1 MKPAAQIQAS
11 IELVD
16 DVMESAFPADRIM
29 ANYFRARRYIG
40 SKDKAAIS
48 EYLYTVLRNR
58 LAYEYLLKEQELPV
72 NGRFLLAAMLRAN
85 STDLALGKSDLQEFY
100 NGEGYGPKPFSS
112 PALESLNKIDT
123 TDLEQAPL
131 NVQLNVPEWLAPKL
145 QSALGER
152 YASEMRA
159 SNQRASTDIRVNL
172 LKSDVD
178 AVFNA
183 LRSKGFEVEKA
194 ALSPWAI
201 RFNSRVAL
209 FNLESFKQGRFEIQ
223 DQGSQI
229 LALLSKVK
237 AGDKVVD
244 FCAGA
249 GGKTLALAAMM
260 QNKGTLYACDVHTK
274 RLEQLAKRSKRA
286 GAHNIRVHTLS
297 SENDK
302 WVKKHRSMADV
313 VLIDAPC
320 SGTGTWRRS
329 PDSRWNLQPENLQ
342 NLVALQQS
350 ILQSASRLVKP
361 GGRLLYATC
370 SLLNE
375 ENEQQLSTFMANN
388 DDFELAEI
396 ALPDSLAAN
405 PSAIVHKGHELRLFP
420 GLSDTDGFYVA
431 SLKRK
436 QSLAIK

>member
-1 MKPAAQIQAS
+1 MQPAAQIQAS
-11 IELVD
+11 IELIDEVIA
-16 DVMESAFPADRIM
+16 SGFPADRIM
-29 ANYFRARRYIG
+29 ANYFRAHRYIG

-48 EYLYTVLRNR
+48 EKLYTVLRNR
-58 LAYEYLLKEQELPV
+58 LSFEYLLNKAELPL
-72 NGRFLLAAMLRAN
+72 NGRFLIATLLRAEE
-85 STDLALGKSDLQEFY
+85 SDLTKVF
-100 NGEGYGPKPFSS
+100 NGEGYAPKAFNQ
-112 PALESLNKIDT
+112 ATFEQLNKIDHSL
-123 TDLEQAPL
+123 LEHAPL
-131 NVQLNVPEWLAPKL
+131 HVQLNVPEWLAPKL
-145 QSALGER
+145 EAALGEH

-178 AVFNA
+178 AV
-183 LRSKGFEVEKA
+183 LKLLQSKDYAVEQGI
-194 ALSPWAI
+194 LSPWAL
-201 RFNSRVAL
+201 RFTTRVAL
-209 FNLESFKQGRFEIQ
+209 FNLESFKLGWFEIQ

-229 LALLSKVK
+229 LALLSQAK

-260 QNKGTLYACDVHTK
+260 ENKGTLYACDVHTK
-274 RLEQLAKRSKRA
+274 RLEQLSKRCKRA
-286 GAHNIRVHTLS
+286 GVHNIRTHVLS
-297 SENDK
+297 SEHDK

-342 NLVALQQS
+342 NLVNLQQS

-361 GGRLLYATC
+361 SGRLLYATC

-375 ENEQQLSTFMANN
+375 ENEEQISAFLKNN
-388 DDFELAEI
+388 DDFEIADIVLPETLANN
-396 ALPDSLAAN
+396 A
-405 PSAIVHKGHELRLFP
+405 SAVVHTGHQLRLYP
-420 GLSDTDGFYVA
+420 GLSDTDGFYIGC
-431 SLKRK
+431 LQRK
-436 QSLAIK
+436 PSIAAN